1 LVVAINSGSNSSA
14 TVDGVEYQADQYASG
29 GTTNSTQD
37 AVVGGQLYQT
47 ERYGSFSYEVPVT
60 ANGTYA
66 VKLHFAE
73 ISHDSA
79 GSRTFSVAIE
89 GNTVISDLDLYAEV
103 GHDTGHTE
111 TFADIAVNDGS
122 VTIEL
127 IEGTESPTIAG
138 FAIFSNDG
146 ELDTT
151 ATPAPDFSKY
161 SAYTQKYTEKT
172 VITSNHATGHVGDF
186 FFTHWKDG
194 GSTSLTVDPNGEFS
208 VTWQGGGYNYV
219 GGPGWHYGDE
229 SRVIGYRFNN
239 DSGASYI
246 TLYGWGYDKSM
257 PTSNP
262 AHLVEYYI
270 LQRWSYDPSQ
280 GATFGKSFVSN
291 GVEYSTYRSTRQ
303 QQPSINGRS
312 TFYQYW
318 SKPAQQ
324 QALGQDHKII
334 FADHVKA
341 WADTGWILPN
351 MNNMDASDDPTY
363 QVMAVEVFNPGSNG
377 TASGRVWNETP

>member
-1 LVVAINSGSNSSA
+1 MIN
-14 TVDGVEYQADQYASG
+14 
-29 GTTNSTQD
+29 
-37 AVVGGQLYQT
+37 
-47 ERYGSFSYEVPVT
+47 
-60 ANGTYA
+60 
-66 VKLHFAE
+66 
-73 ISHDSA
+73 
-79 GSRTFSVAIE
+79 
-89 GNTVISDLDLYAEV
+89 
-103 GHDTGHTE
+103 
-111 TFADIAVNDGS
+111 
-122 VTIEL
+122 
-127 IEGTESPTIAG
+127 
-138 FAIFSNDG
+138 
-146 ELDTT
+146 
-151 ATPAPDFSKY
+151 
-161 SAYTQKYTEKT
+161 
-172 VITSNHATGHVGDF
+172 SNHATGHVGDF

-229 SRVIGYRFNN
+229 NRVIGYRLDN

-246 TLYGWGYDKSM
+246 ALYGWGYDKSM
-257 PTSNP
+257 PTSDP

-280 GATFGKSFVSN
+280 GATPGKTFVSD

-318 SKPAQQ
+318 SKPAQP

-334 FADHVKA
+334 FGDHVKA
-341 WADTGWILPN
+341 WADTGWIVPN
-351 MNNMDASDDPTY
+351 MNNLDASDDPTY

-377 TASGRVWNETP
+377 TASGRVWDETP